1 MRTNS
6 LIRAE
11 YDKNALNI
19 SLTVIKI
26 FLKEGD
32 LPVKAVMNGYS

>member
-6 LIRAE
+6 LFRGE
-11 YDKNALNI
+11 YGKNTLNTSI
-19 SLTVIKI
+19 TVIKI

-32 LPVKAVMNGYS
+32 LPVKAVMSGYS